1 MQAQRPDWHAL
12 TWQTNVALCGSLLLR
27 APSSRRRKGSRD
39 QTGQALLGTTV
50 IYGARSRF
58 RFLGEI

>member
-50 IYGARSRF
+50 IYGHVR
-58 RFLGEI
+58 G